1 MDPAPLLVEAV
12 AGGARRG
19 RRDMS
24 ELTLRSKGK
33 LVVSDGGVVE
43 VASVR

>member
-1 MDPAPLLVEAV
+1 MDPVPLLVEAV
-12 AGGARRG
+12 GGARRG